1 MADALPPTPIGMLP
15 ATLFDRIELFFCL
28 PAFTS
33 AVGDF
38 TREKV
43 DQFHF
48 TDELTDEQPLS
59 NHDIFQQYTRLVEA
73 QLEAFLEGEGISAQ
87 QLQDAILEQQES
99 PDAGASTCL
108 DYLLATTTFESF
120 FQLMADTYFI
130 YHPQELLAGE
140 GGGFLGGAGDDH
152 PGLFG
157 ALEGEAL
164 EGGALEGGAL
174 EDEALEGLALDDS
187 LDSDAAAALRG
198 EGGGSLRE
206 DVGSEKEADVGDAVS
221 GGAGR
226 GEEYGAD
233 GGGGGGGGGGSS
245 GSASDTRS
253 RAEAKESRK

>member
-1 MADALPPTPIGMLP
+1 MAEPLPPTPSNVPP
-15 ATLFDRIELFFCL
+15 ATLFDRIEIFFCL
-28 PAFTS
+28 PSFTT

-38 TREKV
+38 TRQKV
-43 DQFHF
+43 DAFHF
-48 TDELTDEQPLS
+48 TDELTDEQPMS
-59 NHDIFQQYTRLVEA
+59 NHDIFQQYTLLVEA

-157 ALEGEAL
+157 ALEG
-164 EGGALEGGAL
+164 GALEGG
-174 EDEALEGLALDDS
+174 ALEGLALDDS

-198 EGGGSLRE
+198 EGGGSSRE
-206 DVGSEKEADVGDAVS
+206 DAGSEKEADGGDAVS
-221 GGAGR
+221 GGGV
-226 GEEYGAD
+226 
-233 GGGGGGGGGGSS
+233 GGSS
-245 GSASDTRS
+245 GSASDIRS
-253 RAEAKESRK
+253 SAVAKESRK